1 MENLRIRC
9 KSCNKE
15 MEGRPAKTVSCGCPN
30 MATIR
35 NNTNITALDL
45 SQVVM
50 LNLPNK
56 TQKNNI
62 LTNEDIMWQ
71 EARRQRKVRRLD
83 FEVR

>member
-1 MENLRIRC
+1 MENIRIRC
-9 KSCNKE
+9 RSCGKE
-15 MEGRPAKTVSCGCPN
+15 LEGHPTKTVSCGCPN

-35 NNTNITALDL
+35 GGVISAVDL

-50 LNLPNK
+50 LNSMNNK
-56 TQKNNI
+56 SKKSV
-62 LTNEDIMWQ
+62 LTNEDIAWQ